1 MIKNKKKYFFIYNR
15 IQKVSLLQDI
25 NSQMK
30 KPKKINF
37 FEIGKKV
44 ISNEIEALQAVSSR
58 IDKAEFNKLCNFLSK
73 TNGNLIFLGIG
84 KSGKVSEKISSTLSS
99 LGKPS
104 FYINAAEASHG
115 DLGAINEKD
124 SLIIFSYSGETE
136 ELVDL
141 LPNLKQKKVKICSVT
156 GNRSSTLA
164 LSSVAHISL
173 SLDKEADVLN
183 LAPTSSTTA
192 MMMIGDAVAIAIT
205 SFEGFERS
213 DFGANHPGGS
223 LGKSFIKVKEIMIEE
238 KNLPFI
244 DGNISI
250 IDAMEKISKKGFGL
264 GLIKIQGIVKG
275 IFTDGD
281 LRRMINNRIDLS
293 STPIKKVMTKNFKFV
308 NDLDLVLDVSRIM
321 EDRKIYSLIVKNSN
335 KKITGLIR
343 MHEILSAKII

>member
-1 MIKNKKKYFFIYNR
+1 
-15 IQKVSLLQDI
+15 
-25 NSQMK
+25 MK

-37 FEIGKKV
+37 FAIGKKV
-44 ISNEIEALQAVSSR
+44 ISNEIDALQEVSSG
-58 IDKAEFNKLCNFLSK
+58 ISKNEFNNVCNFLLETK
-73 TNGNLIFLGIG
+73 GNLIFLGIG
-84 KSGKVSEKISSTLSS
+84 KSGKVSEKISATLSS

-115 DLGAINEKD
+115 DLGAITKKD

-141 LPNLKQKKVKICSVT
+141 LPNLKQKKVNICSVT
-156 GNRSSTLA
+156 GNKNSSIA
-164 LSSVAHISL
+164 LSSKAHISL
-173 SLDKEADVLN
+173 NLEKEADMLN

-192 MMMIGDAVAIAIT
+192 MMMIGDAISIAIT
-205 SFEGFERS
+205 NYEGLKRS

-223 LGKSFIKVKEIMIEE
+223 LGKSFIKVKEIMIKE
-238 KNLPFI
+238 KDLPFI

-250 IDAMEKISKKGFGL
+250 IDAMEKISKKVFGL
-264 GLIKIQGIVKG
+264 GLIKIKGIVKG

-281 LRRMINNRIDLS
+281 LRRMINNRIDLT
-293 STPIKKVMTKNFKFV
+293 STPIKEVMTKNFKFV
-308 NDLDLVLDVSRIM
+308 KDVDLVLDVSRIM
-321 EDRKIYSLIVKNSN
+321 EDQKIYSLIVKNSN

>member
-1 MIKNKKKYFFIYNR
+1 
-15 IQKVSLLQDI
+15 
-25 NSQMK
+25 MK

-37 FEIGKKV
+37 FAIGKKV
-44 ISNEIEALQAVSSR
+44 ISNEIDALQEVSSG
-58 IDKAEFNKLCNFLSK
+58 ISKNEFNEVCNFLLETK
-73 TNGNLIFLGIG
+73 GNLIFLGIG
-84 KSGKVSEKISSTLSS
+84 KSGKVSEKISATLSS

-115 DLGAINEKD
+115 DLGAITKKD

-141 LPNLKQKKVKICSVT
+141 LPNLKQKKVNICSVT
-156 GNRSSTLA
+156 GNKNSSIA
-164 LSSVAHISL
+164 LSSKAHISL
-173 SLDKEADVLN
+173 NLEKEADILN

-192 MMMIGDAVAIAIT
+192 MMMIGDAISIAIT
-205 SFEGFERS
+205 NYEGLKRS

-223 LGKSFIKVKEIMIEE
+223 LGKSFIKVKEIMIKE
-238 KNLPFI
+238 KDLPFI

-281 LRRMINNRIDLS
+281 LRRMINNRIDLT
-293 STPIKKVMTKNFKFV
+293 STPIKEVMTKNFKFV
-308 NDLDLVLDVSRIM
+308 KDVDLVLDVSRIM
-321 EDRKIYSLIVKNSN
+321 EDEKIYSLIVKNSN

>member
-1 MIKNKKKYFFIYNR
+1 
-15 IQKVSLLQDI
+15 
-25 NSQMK
+25 MK

-37 FEIGKKV
+37 FAIGKKV
-44 ISNEIEALQAVSSR
+44 ISNEIDALQEVSSG
-58 IDKAEFNKLCNFLSK
+58 ISKNEFNKVCNFLLETK
-73 TNGNLIFLGIG
+73 GNLIFLGIG
-84 KSGKVSEKISSTLSS
+84 KSGKVSEKISATLSS

-115 DLGAINEKD
+115 DLGAITKKD

-141 LPNLKQKKVKICSVT
+141 LPNLKQKKVNICSVT
-156 GNRSSTLA
+156 GNKNSSIA
-164 LSSVAHISL
+164 LSSKAHISL
-173 SLDKEADVLN
+173 NLKKEADMLN

-192 MMMIGDAVAIAIT
+192 MMMIGDAISVAIT
-205 SFEGFERS
+205 NYEGLKRS

-223 LGKSFIKVKEIMIEE
+223 LGKSFIKVKEIMIKE
-238 KNLPFI
+238 KDLPFI

-264 GLIKIQGIVKG
+264 GLIKIKGIVKG

-281 LRRMINNRIDLS
+281 LRRMINNRIDLT
-293 STPIKKVMTKNFKFV
+293 STPIKEVMTKNFKFV
-308 NDLDLVLDVSRIM
+308 KDVDLVLDVSRIM
-321 EDRKIYSLIVKNSN
+321 EDQKIYSLIVKNSN

>member
-1 MIKNKKKYFFIYNR
+1 
-15 IQKVSLLQDI
+15 
-25 NSQMK
+25 MK

-37 FEIGKKV
+37 FAIGKKV
-44 ISNEIEALQAVSSR
+44 ISNEIDALQEVSSS
-58 IDKAEFNKLCNFLSK
+58 ISKNEFNNICNFLLETK
-73 TNGNLIFLGIG
+73 GNLIFLGIG
-84 KSGKVSEKISSTLSS
+84 KSGKVSEKISATLSS

-115 DLGAINEKD
+115 DLGAITKKD

-141 LPNLKQKKVKICSVT
+141 LPNLKQKKVNICSVT
-156 GNRSSTLA
+156 GNKNSSIA
-164 LSSVAHISL
+164 LSSKAHISL
-173 SLDKEADVLN
+173 NLEKEADMLN

-192 MMMIGDAVAIAIT
+192 MMMIGDAISIAIT
-205 SFEGFERS
+205 NYEGLKRS

-223 LGKSFIKVKEIMIEE
+223 LGKNFIKVKEIMIKE
-238 KNLPFI
+238 KDLPFI

-250 IDAMEKISKKGFGL
+250 IDAMERISKKGFGL

-281 LRRMINNRIDLS
+281 LRRMINNRIDLT
-293 STPIKKVMTKNFKFV
+293 STPIKEVMTKNFKFV
-308 NDLDLVLDVSRIM
+308 KDVDLVLDVSRIM
-321 EDRKIYSLIVKNSN
+321 EDQKIYSLIVKNSN

>member
-1 MIKNKKKYFFIYNR
+1 
-15 IQKVSLLQDI
+15 
-25 NSQMK
+25 MK

-37 FEIGKKV
+37 FAIGKKV
-44 ISNEIEALQAVSSR
+44 ISNEIDALQKVSSD
-58 IDKAEFNKLCNFLSK
+58 ISKNEFNKICNFLLETK
-73 TNGNLIFLGIG
+73 GNLIFLGIG
-84 KSGKVSEKISSTLSS
+84 KSGKVSEKISATLSS

-115 DLGAINEKD
+115 DLGAITKKD
-124 SLIIFSYSGETE
+124 SLIIFSFSGETE

-141 LPNLKQKKVKICSVT
+141 LPNLNQKKVNICSVT
-156 GNRSSTLA
+156 GNKNSSIA
-164 LSSVAHISL
+164 LSSKAHISL
-173 SLDKEADVLN
+173 NLEKEADILN

-192 MMMIGDAVAIAIT
+192 MMMIGDAISIAIT
-205 SFEGFERS
+205 NYEGLKRS

-223 LGKSFIKVKEIMIEE
+223 LGKSFIKVKEIMIKE
-238 KNLPFI
+238 KDLPFI

-281 LRRMINNRIDLS
+281 LRRMINNRIDLT
-293 STPIKKVMTKNFKFV
+293 STPIKEVMTKNFKFV
-308 NDLDLVLDVSRIM
+308 KDVDLVLDVSRIM
-321 EDRKIYSLIVKNSN
+321 EDQKIYSLIVKNSN

>member
-1 MIKNKKKYFFIYNR
+1 
-15 IQKVSLLQDI
+15 
-25 NSQMK
+25 MK

-37 FEIGKKV
+37 FAIGKKV
-44 ISNEIEALQAVSSR
+44 ISNEIDALQEVASGIS
-58 IDKAEFNKLCNFLSK
+58 KNEFNEVCNFLSETK
-73 TNGNLIFLGIG
+73 GNLIFLGIG
-84 KSGKVSEKISSTLSS
+84 KSGKVSEKISATFSS

-115 DLGAINEKD
+115 DLGAITKKD

-141 LPNLKQKKVKICSVT
+141 LPNLKQKKVNICSVT
-156 GNRSSTLA
+156 GNKNSSIA
-164 LSSVAHISL
+164 LSSKAHISL
-173 SLDKEADVLN
+173 NLEKEADILN

-192 MMMIGDAVAIAIT
+192 MMMIGDAISIAIT
-205 SFEGFERS
+205 NYEGLKRS

-223 LGKSFIKVKEIMIEE
+223 LGKSFIKVKEIMIKE
-238 KNLPFI
+238 KDLPFI

-281 LRRMINNRIDLS
+281 LRRMINNRINLT
-293 STPIKKVMTKNFKFV
+293 STPIKEVMTKNFKFV
-308 NDLDLVLDVSRIM
+308 KDVDLVLDVSRIM
-321 EDRKIYSLIVKNSN
+321 EDQKIYSLIVKNSN

>member
-1 MIKNKKKYFFIYNR
+1 
-15 IQKVSLLQDI
+15 
-25 NSQMK
+25 MK

-37 FEIGKKV
+37 FAIGKKV
-44 ISNEIEALQAVSSR
+44 ISNEIDALQEVSSG
-58 IDKAEFNKLCNFLSK
+58 ISKNEFNEVCNFLLETK
-73 TNGNLIFLGIG
+73 GNLIFLGIG
-84 KSGKVSEKISSTLSS
+84 KSGKVSEKISATLSS

-115 DLGAINEKD
+115 DLGAITKKD

-141 LPNLKQKKVKICSVT
+141 LPNLKQKKVNICSVT
-156 GNRSSTLA
+156 GNKYSSIALRSK
-164 LSSVAHISL
+164 AHISL
-173 SLDKEADVLN
+173 NLEKEADILN

-192 MMMIGDAVAIAIT
+192 MMMIGDAISVALT
-205 SFEGFERS
+205 NYEGLKRS

-223 LGKSFIKVKEIMIEE
+223 LGKSFIKVREIMIKE
-238 KNLPFI
+238 KDLPFI

-264 GLIKIQGIVKG
+264 GLIKIKGIVKG

-281 LRRMINNRIDLS
+281 LRRMINNRIDLT
-293 STPIKKVMTKNFKFV
+293 STPIKEVMTKNFKFV
-308 NDLDLVLDVSRIM
+308 KDVDLVLDVSRIM
-321 EDRKIYSLIVKNSN
+321 EDQKIYSLIVKNSN

>member
-1 MIKNKKKYFFIYNR
+1 
-15 IQKVSLLQDI
+15 
-25 NSQMK
+25 MK

-44 ISNEIEALQAVSSR
+44 ISNEIDALRRVSSG
-58 IDKAEFNKLCNFLSK
+58 ISKDEFNEVCNFLSK
-73 TNGNLIFLGIG
+73 TKGNLIFLGIG
-84 KSGKVSEKISSTLSS
+84 KSGKVSEKISATLSS

-115 DLGAINEKD
+115 DLGAITKKD

-141 LPNLKQKKVKICSVT
+141 LPNLRQKKVNICSVT
-156 GNRSSTLA
+156 GNKNSTIA
-164 LSSVAHISL
+164 LSSIAHISL
-173 SLDKEADVLN
+173 SLEKEADMLN

-192 MMMIGDAVAIAIT
+192 MMMIGDAFSIAIT
-205 SFEGFERS
+205 NHKGLKRS

-223 LGKSFIKVKEIMIEE
+223 LGKSFIKVREIMIEE
-238 KNLPFI
+238 KDLPFV

-264 GLIKIQGIVKG
+264 GLVKIQGFVKG

-281 LRRMINNRIDLS
+281 LRRMINNRIDLT

-308 NDLDLVLDVSRIM
+308 NDFDLVLDVSRIM
-321 EDRKIYSLIVKNSN
+321 EDQKIYSLIVKNSN
-335 KKITGLIR
+335 KKIIGLIR

>member
-1 MIKNKKKYFFIYNR
+1 
-15 IQKVSLLQDI
+15 
-25 NSQMK
+25 MK

-37 FEIGKKV
+37 FAIGKKV
-44 ISNEIEALQAVSSR
+44 ISNEIDALQEVSSG
-58 IDKAEFNKLCNFLSK
+58 ISKNEFNNVCNFLLETK
-73 TNGNLIFLGIG
+73 GNLIFLGIG
-84 KSGKVSEKISSTLSS
+84 KSGKVSEKISATLSS

-115 DLGAINEKD
+115 DLGAITKKD

-141 LPNLKQKKVKICSVT
+141 LPNLMQKKVNICSVT
-156 GNRSSTLA
+156 GNKNSSIA
-164 LSSVAHISL
+164 LSSKAHISL
-173 SLDKEADVLN
+173 NLEKEADMLN

-192 MMMIGDAVAIAIT
+192 MMMIGDAISVAIT
-205 SFEGFERS
+205 NFEGLKRS

-223 LGKSFIKVKEIMIEE
+223 LGKSFIKVREIMIKE
-238 KNLPFI
+238 KDLPFI

-264 GLIKIQGIVKG
+264 GLIKIKGIVKG

-281 LRRMINNRIDLS
+281 LRRMINSRKDLT
-293 STPIKKVMTKNFKFV
+293 STPIKEVMTKNFKFV
-308 NDLDLVLDVSRIM
+308 KDIDLVLDVSRIM
-321 EDRKIYSLIVKNSN
+321 EDQKIYSLIVKNSN

>member
-1 MIKNKKKYFFIYNR
+1 
-15 IQKVSLLQDI
+15 
-25 NSQMK
+25 MK

-37 FEIGKKV
+37 FAIGKKV
-44 ISNEIEALQAVSSR
+44 ISNEINALQEVSSG
-58 IDKAEFNKLCNFLSK
+58 ISKSEFNEVCNFLLETK
-73 TNGNLIFLGIG
+73 GNLIFLGIG
-84 KSGKVSEKISSTLSS
+84 KSGKVSEKISATLSS

-115 DLGAINEKD
+115 DLGAITKKD
-124 SLIIFSYSGETE
+124 SLVIFSYSGETE

-141 LPNLKQKKVKICSVT
+141 LPNLKQKKVNICSIT
-156 GNRSSTLA
+156 GNKNSSIA
-164 LSSVAHISL
+164 LSSKAHISL
-173 SLDKEADVLN
+173 NLEKEADMLN

-192 MMMIGDAVAIAIT
+192 MMMIGDAISIAIT
-205 SFEGFERS
+205 NYEGLKRS
-213 DFGANHPGGS
+213 DFGENHPGGS

-238 KNLPFI
+238 KDLPFI

-281 LRRMINNRIDLS
+281 LRRMINNRIDLT
-293 STPIKKVMTKNFKFV
+293 STPIKEVMTKNFKFV
-308 NDLDLVLDVSRIM
+308 KDVDLVLDVSRIM
-321 EDRKIYSLIVKNSN
+321 EDQKIYSLIVKNSN

>member
-1 MIKNKKKYFFIYNR
+1 
-15 IQKVSLLQDI
+15 
-25 NSQMK
+25 MK

-37 FEIGKKV
+37 FAIGKKV
-44 ISNEIEALQAVSSR
+44 ISNEIDALQEVSSG
-58 IDKAEFNKLCNFLSK
+58 ISKNEFNEVCNFLSK
-73 TNGNLIFLGIG
+73 TKGNVIFLGIG
-84 KSGKVSEKISSTLSS
+84 KSGKVSEKISATLSS

-115 DLGAINEKD
+115 DLGAITKKD

-141 LPNLKQKKVKICSVT
+141 LPNLKQKKVNICSVT
-156 GNRSSTLA
+156 GNKNSSIA
-164 LSSVAHISL
+164 LSSKAHISL
-173 SLDKEADVLN
+173 NLKKEADMLN

-192 MMMIGDAVAIAIT
+192 MMMIGDAISVAI
-205 SFEGFERS
+205 SNYEGLKRS

-223 LGKSFIKVKEIMIEE
+223 LGKSFIKVKEIMIKE
-238 KNLPFI
+238 KDLPFI

-264 GLIKIQGIVKG
+264 GLIKIKGIVKG

-281 LRRMINNRIDLS
+281 LRRMINNRIDLT
-293 STPIKKVMTKNFKFV
+293 STPIKEVMTKNFKFV
-308 NDLDLVLDVSRIM
+308 KDVDLVLDVSRIM
-321 EDRKIYSLIVKNSN
+321 EDQKIYSLIVKNSN

>member
-1 MIKNKKKYFFIYNR
+1 
-15 IQKVSLLQDI
+15 
-25 NSQMK
+25 MK

-37 FEIGKKV
+37 FAIGKKV
-44 ISNEIEALQAVSSR
+44 ISNEIDALQEVSSG
-58 IDKAEFNKLCNFLSK
+58 ISKNEFNKVCNFLLETK
-73 TNGNLIFLGIG
+73 GNLIFLGIG
-84 KSGKVSEKISSTLSS
+84 KSGKVSEKISATLSS

-115 DLGAINEKD
+115 DLGAITKKD

-141 LPNLKQKKVKICSVT
+141 LPNLKQKKVNICSVT
-156 GNRSSTLA
+156 GDKNSTIA
-164 LSSVAHISL
+164 LSSKAHISL
-173 SLDKEADVLN
+173 NLKKEADMLN

-192 MMMIGDAVAIAIT
+192 MMMIGDAISVAIT
-205 SFEGFERS
+205 NYEGLKRS

-223 LGKSFIKVKEIMIEE
+223 LGKSFIKVREIMIKE
-238 KNLPFI
+238 KDLPFI

-264 GLIKIQGIVKG
+264 GLIKIKGIVKG

-281 LRRMINNRIDLS
+281 LRRMINNRIDLT
-293 STPIKKVMTKNFKFV
+293 STPIKEVMTKNFKFV
-308 NDLDLVLDVSRIM
+308 KDVDLVLDVSRIM
-321 EDRKIYSLIVKNSN
+321 EDQKIYSLIVKNSN

>member
-1 MIKNKKKYFFIYNR
+1 
-15 IQKVSLLQDI
+15 
-25 NSQMK
+25 MK

-37 FEIGKKV
+37 FAIGKKV
-44 ISNEIEALQAVSSR
+44 ISNEIDALQEVSSG
-58 IDKAEFNKLCNFLSK
+58 ISKNEFNNVCNFLLETK
-73 TNGNLIFLGIG
+73 GNLIFLGIG
-84 KSGKVSEKISSTLSS
+84 KSGKVSEKISATLSS

-115 DLGAINEKD
+115 DLGAITKKD

-141 LPNLKQKKVKICSVT
+141 LPNLKQKKVNICSVT
-156 GNRSSTLA
+156 GNKNSSIA
-164 LSSVAHISL
+164 LSSKAHISL
-173 SLDKEADVLN
+173 NLEKEADILN

-192 MMMIGDAVAIAIT
+192 MMMIGDAISIAIT
-205 SFEGFERS
+205 NYEGLKRS

-223 LGKSFIKVKEIMIEE
+223 LGKSFIKVKEIMIKE
-238 KNLPFI
+238 KDLPFI

-281 LRRMINNRIDLS
+281 LRRMINNRIDLT
-293 STPIKKVMTKNFKFV
+293 STPIKEVMTKNFKFV
-308 NDLDLVLDVSRIM
+308 KDVDLVLDVSRIM
-321 EDRKIYSLIVKNSN
+321 EDQKIYSLIVKNSN

>member
-1 MIKNKKKYFFIYNR
+1 
-15 IQKVSLLQDI
+15 
-25 NSQMK
+25 MK

-37 FEIGKKV
+37 FAIGKKV
-44 ISNEIEALQAVSSR
+44 ISNEIDALQEVSSG
-58 IDKAEFNKLCNFLSK
+58 ISKNEFNNVCNFLLETK
-73 TNGNLIFLGIG
+73 GNLIFLGIG
-84 KSGKVSEKISSTLSS
+84 KSGKVSEKISATLSS

-115 DLGAINEKD
+115 DLGAITKKD

-141 LPNLKQKKVKICSVT
+141 LPNLEQKKVNICSVT
-156 GNRSSTLA
+156 GNKNSSIA
-164 LSSVAHISL
+164 LSSKAHITL
-173 SLDKEADVLN
+173 NLKKEADILN

-192 MMMIGDAVAIAIT
+192 MMMVGDAISVAIT
-205 SFEGFERS
+205 NYEGLKRS

-223 LGKSFIKVKEIMIEE
+223 LGKSFIKVREIMIKE
-238 KNLPFI
+238 KDLPFI

-264 GLIKIQGIVKG
+264 GLIKIKGIVKG

-281 LRRMINNRIDLS
+281 LRRMINNRIDLT
-293 STPIKKVMTKNFKFV
+293 STPIKEVMTKNFKFV
-308 NDLDLVLDVSRIM
+308 KDVDLVLDVSRIM
-321 EDRKIYSLIVKNSN
+321 EDQKIYSLIVKNSN
-335 KKITGLIR
+335 KRITGLIR

>member
-1 MIKNKKKYFFIYNR
+1 
-15 IQKVSLLQDI
+15 
-25 NSQMK
+25 MK

-37 FEIGKKV
+37 FAIGKKV
-44 ISNEIEALQAVSSR
+44 ISNEIDALQEVSSG
-58 IDKAEFNKLCNFLSK
+58 ISKNEFNKVCNFLLETK
-73 TNGNLIFLGIG
+73 GNLIFLGIG
-84 KSGKVSEKISSTLSS
+84 KSGKVSEKISATLSS

-115 DLGAINEKD
+115 DLGAITKKD

-141 LPNLKQKKVKICSVT
+141 LPNLKQKKVNICSLT
-156 GNRSSTLA
+156 GNKNSSIA
-164 LSSVAHISL
+164 LSSKAHISL
-173 SLDKEADVLN
+173 NLKKEADMLN

-192 MMMIGDAVAIAIT
+192 MMMIGDAISIAIT
-205 SFEGFERS
+205 NYKGLKRS

-223 LGKSFIKVKEIMIEE
+223 LGKSFIKVKEIMIQE
-238 KNLPFI
+238 KDLPFI

-281 LRRMINNRIDLS
+281 LRRMINNRIDLT
-293 STPIKKVMTKNFKFV
+293 STPIKEVMTKNFKFV
-308 NDLDLVLDVSRIM
+308 RDIDLVLDVSRIM
-321 EDRKIYSLIVKNSN
+321 EDQKIYSLIVKNSN

>member
-1 MIKNKKKYFFIYNR
+1 
-15 IQKVSLLQDI
+15 
-25 NSQMK
+25 MK

-37 FEIGKKV
+37 FAIGKKV
-44 ISNEIEALQAVSSR
+44 ISNEIDALQEVSSG
-58 IDKAEFNKLCNFLSK
+58 ISKNEFNNVCNFLIETK
-73 TNGNLIFLGIG
+73 GNLIFLGIG
-84 KSGKVSEKISSTLSS
+84 KSGKVSEKISATLSS

-115 DLGAINEKD
+115 DLGAITKKD

-141 LPNLKQKKVKICSVT
+141 LPNLKQKKVNICSVT
-156 GNRSSTLA
+156 GNKNSSIA
-164 LSSVAHISL
+164 LSSKAHITL
-173 SLDKEADVLN
+173 NLKKEADMLN

-192 MMMIGDAVAIAIT
+192 MMMIGDAISVAIT
-205 SFEGFERS
+205 NYEGLKRS
-213 DFGANHPGGS
+213 DFGANHPGGN
-223 LGKSFIKVKEIMIEE
+223 LGKNFIKVREIMIEE
-238 KNLPFI
+238 KDLPFI

-264 GLIKIQGIVKG
+264 GLIKIKGIVKG

-281 LRRMINNRIDLS
+281 LRRMINNRIDLT
-293 STPIKKVMTKNFKFV
+293 STPIKEVMTKNFKFV
-308 NDLDLVLDVSRIM
+308 KDVDLVLDVSRIM
-321 EDRKIYSLIVKNSN
+321 EDQKIYSLIVKNSN

>member
-1 MIKNKKKYFFIYNR
+1 
-15 IQKVSLLQDI
+15 
-25 NSQMK
+25 MK

-37 FEIGKKV
+37 FAIGKKV
-44 ISNEIEALQAVSSR
+44 ISNEIDALQEVSSG
-58 IDKAEFNKLCNFLSK
+58 ISKNEFNEVCNFLLETK
-73 TNGNLIFLGIG
+73 GNLIFLGIG
-84 KSGKVSEKISSTLSS
+84 KSGKVSEKISATLSS

-115 DLGAINEKD
+115 DLGAITKKD

-141 LPNLKQKKVKICSVT
+141 LPNLKQKKVNICSVT
-156 GNRSSTLA
+156 GNKNSSIA
-164 LSSVAHISL
+164 LSSKAHISL
-173 SLDKEADVLN
+173 NLEKEADILN

-192 MMMIGDAVAIAIT
+192 MMMIGDAISIAIT
-205 SFEGFERS
+205 NYEGLKRS

-223 LGKSFIKVKEIMIEE
+223 LGKSFIKVKEIMIKE
-238 KNLPFI
+238 KDLPFI

-281 LRRMINNRIDLS
+281 LRRMINNRMDLT
-293 STPIKKVMTKNFKFV
+293 STPIKEVMTKNFKFV
-308 NDLDLVLDVSRIM
+308 KDVDLVLDVSRIM
-321 EDRKIYSLIVKNSN
+321 EDQKIYSLIVKNSN

>member
-1 MIKNKKKYFFIYNR
+1 
-15 IQKVSLLQDI
+15 
-25 NSQMK
+25 MK

-37 FEIGKKV
+37 FAIGKKV
-44 ISNEIEALQAVSSR
+44 ISNEIDALQEVSSG
-58 IDKAEFNKLCNFLSK
+58 ISKNEFNNVCNFLLETK
-73 TNGNLIFLGIG
+73 GNLIFLGIG
-84 KSGKVSEKISSTLSS
+84 KSGKVSEKISATLSS

-115 DLGAINEKD
+115 DLGAITKKD

-141 LPNLKQKKVKICSVT
+141 LPNLKQKKVNICSVT
-156 GNRSSTLA
+156 GNKNSSIA
-164 LSSVAHISL
+164 LSSKAHISL
-173 SLDKEADVLN
+173 NLKKEADMLN

-192 MMMIGDAVAIAIT
+192 MMMIGDAISVAIT
-205 SFEGFERS
+205 NYEGLKRS

-223 LGKSFIKVKEIMIEE
+223 LGKSFIKVREIMIKE
-238 KNLPFI
+238 KDLPFI

-250 IDAMEKISKKGFGL
+250 VDAMEKISKKGFGL
-264 GLIKIQGIVKG
+264 GLIKIKGIVKG

-281 LRRMINNRIDLS
+281 LRRMINNRIDLT
-293 STPIKKVMTKNFKFV
+293 STPIKEVMTKNFKFV
-308 NDLDLVLDVSRIM
+308 KDVDLVLDVSRIM
-321 EDRKIYSLIVKNSN
+321 EDQKIYSLIVKNSN

>member
-1 MIKNKKKYFFIYNR
+1 
-15 IQKVSLLQDI
+15 
-25 NSQMK
+25 MK

-37 FEIGKKV
+37 FAIGKKV
-44 ISNEIEALQAVSSR
+44 ISNEIDALQEVSSG
-58 IDKAEFNKLCNFLSK
+58 ISKNEFNEVCNFLLETK
-73 TNGNLIFLGIG
+73 GNLIFLGIG

-104 FYINAAEASHG
+104 FYVNAAEASHG
-115 DLGAINEKD
+115 DLGAITKKD

-141 LPNLKQKKVKICSVT
+141 LPNLKQKKVNICSVT
-156 GNRSSTLA
+156 GNKNSSIA
-164 LSSVAHISL
+164 LSSKAHISL
-173 SLDKEADVLN
+173 NLEKEADILN

-192 MMMIGDAVAIAIT
+192 MMMIGDAISIAIT
-205 SFEGFERS
+205 NYEGLKRS

-223 LGKSFIKVKEIMIEE
+223 LGKSFIKVKEIMIKE
-238 KNLPFI
+238 KDLPFI
-244 DGNISI
+244 DGNIFI

-281 LRRMINNRIDLS
+281 LRRMINNRIDLT
-293 STPIKKVMTKNFKFV
+293 STPIKEVMTKNFKFV
-308 NDLDLVLDVSRIM
+308 KDVDLVLDVSRIM
-321 EDRKIYSLIVKNSN
+321 EDQKIYSLIVKNSN

>member
-1 MIKNKKKYFFIYNR
+1 
-15 IQKVSLLQDI
+15 
-25 NSQMK
+25 MK

-44 ISNEIEALQAVSSR
+44 ISNEIDALRAVSSG
-58 IDKAEFNKLCNFLSK
+58 ISKNDFNEVCNFLSNTK
-73 TNGNLIFLGIG
+73 GNLIFLGIG
-84 KSGKVSEKISSTLSS
+84 KSGKVSEKISATLSS

-115 DLGAINEKD
+115 DLGAITKKD

-156 GNRSSTLA
+156 GNKSSTIA
-164 LSSVAHISL
+164 LSSVAHITL
-173 SLDKEADVLN
+173 NLKKEADMLN

-192 MMMIGDAVAIAIT
+192 MMMIGDSISIAIT
-205 SFEGFERS
+205 NYEGLKRS

-223 LGKSFIKVKEIMIEE
+223 LGKSFIKVKEIMIKE
-238 KNLPFI
+238 KDLPFI

-264 GLIKIQGIVKG
+264 GLIKIKGIVKG

-281 LRRMINNRIDLS
+281 LRRMINNRTDLT
-293 STPIKKVMTKNFKFV
+293 STPIKEVMTKNFKFV
-308 NDLDLVLDVSRIM
+308 NDVDLVLDVSRIM
-321 EDRKIYSLIVKNSN
+321 EDQKIYSLIVKNSN

>member
-1 MIKNKKKYFFIYNR
+1 
-15 IQKVSLLQDI
+15 
-25 NSQMK
+25 MK

-37 FEIGKKV
+37 FAIGKKV
-44 ISNEIEALQAVSSR
+44 ISNEIDALQEVSSG
-58 IDKAEFNKLCNFLSK
+58 ISKNEFNNVCDFLLETK
-73 TNGNLIFLGIG
+73 GNLIFLGIG
-84 KSGKVSEKISSTLSS
+84 KSGKVSEKISATLSS

-115 DLGAINEKD
+115 DLGAITKKD

-141 LPNLKQKKVKICSVT
+141 LPNLMQKKVNICSVT
-156 GNRSSTLA
+156 GNKNSSIA
-164 LSSVAHISL
+164 LSSKAHISL
-173 SLDKEADVLN
+173 NLKKEADMLN

-192 MMMIGDAVAIAIT
+192 MMMIGDAISVAIT
-205 SFEGFERS
+205 NYEGLKRS

-223 LGKSFIKVKEIMIEE
+223 LGKSFIKVREIMIKE
-238 KNLPFI
+238 KDLPFI

-264 GLIKIQGIVKG
+264 GLIKIKGIVKG

-281 LRRMINNRIDLS
+281 LRRMINSRKDLT
-293 STPIKKVMTKNFKFV
+293 STPIKEVMTKNFKFV
-308 NDLDLVLDVSRIM
+308 KDVDLVLDVSRIM
-321 EDRKIYSLIVKNSN
+321 EDQKIYSLIVKNSN

>member
-1 MIKNKKKYFFIYNR
+1 
-15 IQKVSLLQDI
+15 
-25 NSQMK
+25 MK

-37 FEIGKKV
+37 FAIGKKV
-44 ISNEIEALQAVSSR
+44 ISNEIDALQEVSSG
-58 IDKAEFNKLCNFLSK
+58 ISKNEFNNVCNFLLETK
-73 TNGNLIFLGIG
+73 GNLIFLGIG
-84 KSGKVSEKISSTLSS
+84 KSGKVSEKISATLSS

-115 DLGAINEKD
+115 DLGAITKKD

-141 LPNLKQKKVKICSVT
+141 LPNLKQKKVNICSVT
-156 GNRSSTLA
+156 GNKNSSIA
-164 LSSVAHISL
+164 LSSKAHISL
-173 SLDKEADVLN
+173 NLKKEADMLN

-192 MMMIGDAVAIAIT
+192 MMMIGDAISIAIT
-205 SFEGFERS
+205 NYEGLKRS

-223 LGKSFIKVKEIMIEE
+223 LGKSFIKVREIMIKE
-238 KNLPFI
+238 KDLPFI

-264 GLIKIQGIVKG
+264 GLIKIKGIVKG

-281 LRRMINNRIDLS
+281 LRRMINNRIDLT
-293 STPIKKVMTKNFKFV
+293 STPIKEVMTKNFKFV
-308 NDLDLVLDVSRIM
+308 KDVDLVLDVSRIM
-321 EDRKIYSLIVKNSN
+321 EDQKIYSLIVKNSN

>member
-1 MIKNKKKYFFIYNR
+1 
-15 IQKVSLLQDI
+15 
-25 NSQMK
+25 MK

-37 FEIGKKV
+37 FAIGKKV
-44 ISNEIEALQAVSSR
+44 ISNEIDALQEVSSG
-58 IDKAEFNKLCNFLSK
+58 ISKNEFNNVCNFLLETK
-73 TNGNLIFLGIG
+73 GNLIFLGIG
-84 KSGKVSEKISSTLSS
+84 KSGKVSEKISATLSS

-115 DLGAINEKD
+115 DLGAITKKD

-141 LPNLKQKKVKICSVT
+141 LPNLKQKKVNICSVT
-156 GNRSSTLA
+156 GNKNSSIA
-164 LSSVAHISL
+164 LSSKAHISL
-173 SLDKEADVLN
+173 NLKKEADMLN

-192 MMMIGDAVAIAIT
+192 MMMIGDAISVAIT
-205 SFEGFERS
+205 NYEGLKRS

-223 LGKSFIKVKEIMIEE
+223 LGKSFIKVREIMIKE
-238 KNLPFI
+238 KDLPFI

-264 GLIKIQGIVKG
+264 GLIKIKGIVKG

-281 LRRMINNRIDLS
+281 LRRMINNRIDIT
-293 STPIKKVMTKNFKFV
+293 STPIKEVMTKNFKFV
-308 NDLDLVLDVSRIM
+308 KDVDLVLDVSRIM
-321 EDRKIYSLIVKNSN
+321 EDQKIYSLIVKNSN

>member
-1 MIKNKKKYFFIYNR
+1 
-15 IQKVSLLQDI
+15 
-25 NSQMK
+25 MK

-37 FEIGKKV
+37 FAIGKKV
-44 ISNEIEALQAVSSR
+44 ISNEIDALQEVSSG
-58 IDKAEFNKLCNFLSK
+58 ISKNEFNNVCNFLLETK
-73 TNGNLIFLGIG
+73 GNLIFLGIG
-84 KSGKVSEKISSTLSS
+84 KSGKVSEKISATLSS

-115 DLGAINEKD
+115 DLGAITKKD

-141 LPNLKQKKVKICSVT
+141 LPNLKQKKVNICSVT
-156 GNRSSTLA
+156 GNKNSSIA
-164 LSSVAHISL
+164 LSSKAHISL
-173 SLDKEADVLN
+173 NLKKEADMLN

-192 MMMIGDAVAIAIT
+192 MMMIGDAISVAIT
-205 SFEGFERS
+205 NYEGLKRS

-223 LGKSFIKVKEIMIEE
+223 LGKSFIKVREIMIKE
-238 KNLPFI
+238 KDLPFI

-264 GLIKIQGIVKG
+264 GLIKIKGIVKG

-281 LRRMINNRIDLS
+281 LRRMINNRIDLT
-293 STPIKKVMTKNFKFV
+293 STPIKEVMTKNFKFV
-308 NDLDLVLDVSRIM
+308 KDVDLVLDVSRIM
-321 EDRKIYSLIVKNSN
+321 EDQKIYSLIVKNSN
-335 KKITGLIR
+335 KKIIGLIR

>member
-1 MIKNKKKYFFIYNR
+1 
-15 IQKVSLLQDI
+15 
-25 NSQMK
+25 MK

-44 ISNEIEALQAVSSR
+44 ISNEIEALQKVSSG
-58 IDKAEFNKLCNFLSK
+58 ISKNEFNQVCNFLLK
-73 TNGNLIFLGIG
+73 TKGNLIFLGIG
-84 KSGKVSEKISSTLSS
+84 KSGKVSEKISATLSS

-115 DLGAINEKD
+115 DLGAITKKD

-141 LPNLKQKKVKICSVT
+141 LPNLKQKKVNICSIT
-156 GNRSSTLA
+156 GNKNSTIA
-164 LSSVAHISL
+164 LSSLAHISL
-173 SLDKEADVLN
+173 NLEKEADMLN

-192 MMMIGDAVAIAIT
+192 MMMIGDAISIAIT
-205 SFEGFERS
+205 NYEGLKRS

-223 LGKSFIKVKEIMIEE
+223 LGKSFIRVREIMIEE
-238 KNLPFI
+238 KDLPFI

-250 IDAMEKISKKGFGL
+250 IDAMEKISKRGFGL
-264 GLIKIQGIVKG
+264 GLIKIKGIVKG

-281 LRRMINNRIDLS
+281 LRRMINNRIDLT
-293 STPIKKVMTKNFKFV
+293 STPIKEVMTKNFKFV
-308 NDLDLVLDVSRIM
+308 KDIDLVLDVSKIM
-321 EDRKIYSLIVKNSN
+321 EDQKIYSLIVKNSN
-335 KKITGLIR
+335 KKIIGLIR

>member
-1 MIKNKKKYFFIYNR
+1 
-15 IQKVSLLQDI
+15 
-25 NSQMK
+25 MK

-37 FEIGKKV
+37 FAIGKKV
-44 ISNEIEALQAVSSR
+44 ISNEIDALQEVSSG
-58 IDKAEFNKLCNFLSK
+58 ISKNEFNNVCNFLLETK
-73 TNGNLIFLGIG
+73 GNLIFLGIG
-84 KSGKVSEKISSTLSS
+84 KSGKVSEKISATLSS

-115 DLGAINEKD
+115 DLGAITKKD

-141 LPNLKQKKVKICSVT
+141 LPNLKQKKVNICSVT
-156 GNRSSTLA
+156 GNKNSTIA
-164 LSSVAHISL
+164 LSSKAHISL
-173 SLDKEADVLN
+173 NLEKEADMLN

-192 MMMIGDAVAIAIT
+192 MMMIGDAISVAIT
-205 SFEGFERS
+205 NYEGLKRS

-223 LGKSFIKVKEIMIEE
+223 LGKSFIKVREIMIKE
-238 KNLPFI
+238 KDLPFI

-264 GLIKIQGIVKG
+264 GLIKIKGIVKG

-281 LRRMINNRIDLS
+281 LRRMINNRIDLT
-293 STPIKKVMTKNFKFV
+293 STPIKEVMTKNFKFV
-308 NDLDLVLDVSRIM
+308 KDVDLVLDVSRIM
-321 EDRKIYSLIVKNSN
+321 EDQKIYSLIVKNSN

>member
-1 MIKNKKKYFFIYNR
+1 
-15 IQKVSLLQDI
+15 
-25 NSQMK
+25 MK

-37 FEIGKKV
+37 FAIGKKV
-44 ISNEIEALQAVSSR
+44 ISNEIDALQEVSSG
-58 IDKAEFNKLCNFLSK
+58 ISKNEFNNVCNFLLETK
-73 TNGNLIFLGIG
+73 GNLIFLGIG
-84 KSGKVSEKISSTLSS
+84 KSGKVSEKISATLSS

-115 DLGAINEKD
+115 DLGAITKKD

-141 LPNLKQKKVKICSVT
+141 LPNLKQKKVNICSVT
-156 GNRSSTLA
+156 GDKNSSIA
-164 LSSVAHISL
+164 LSSKAHISL
-173 SLDKEADVLN
+173 NLKKEADMLN

-192 MMMIGDAVAIAIT
+192 MMMIGDAISVAIT
-205 SFEGFERS
+205 NYEGLKRS

-223 LGKSFIKVKEIMIEE
+223 LGKSFIKVREIMIKE
-238 KNLPFI
+238 KDLPFI

-264 GLIKIQGIVKG
+264 GLIKIKGIVKG

-281 LRRMINNRIDLS
+281 LRRMINNRIDLT
-293 STPIKKVMTKNFKFV
+293 STPIKEVMTKNFKFV
-308 NDLDLVLDVSRIM
+308 KDVDLVLDVSRIM
-321 EDRKIYSLIVKNSN
+321 EDQKIYSLIVKNSN

>member
-1 MIKNKKKYFFIYNR
+1 
-15 IQKVSLLQDI
+15 
-25 NSQMK
+25 MK

-37 FEIGKKV
+37 FAIGKKV
-44 ISNEIEALQAVSSR
+44 ISNEIDALQKVSSG
-58 IDKAEFNKLCNFLSK
+58 ISKNEFNEVCNFLLETK
-73 TNGNLIFLGIG
+73 GNLIFLGIG
-84 KSGKVSEKISSTLSS
+84 KSGKVSEKISATLSS

-115 DLGAINEKD
+115 DLGAITKKD

-141 LPNLKQKKVKICSVT
+141 LPNLKQKKVNICSVT
-156 GNRSSTLA
+156 GNKNSSIA
-164 LSSVAHISL
+164 LSSKAHISL
-173 SLDKEADVLN
+173 NLEKEADILN

-192 MMMIGDAVAIAIT
+192 MMMIGDAISIAIT
-205 SFEGFERS
+205 NYEGLKRS

-223 LGKSFIKVKEIMIEE
+223 LGKSFIKVKEIMIKE
-238 KNLPFI
+238 KDLPFI

-281 LRRMINNRIDLS
+281 LRRMINNRIDLT
-293 STPIKKVMTKNFKFV
+293 STPIKEVMTKNFKFV
-308 NDLDLVLDVSRIM
+308 KDVDLVLDVSRIM
-321 EDRKIYSLIVKNSN
+321 EDQKIYSLIVKNSN
-335 KKITGLIR
+335 KKISGLIR

>member
-1 MIKNKKKYFFIYNR
+1 
-15 IQKVSLLQDI
+15 
-25 NSQMK
+25 MK

-37 FEIGKKV
+37 FAIGKKV
-44 ISNEIEALQAVSSR
+44 ISNEIDALQEVSSG
-58 IDKAEFNKLCNFLSK
+58 ISKNEFNNVCNFLLETK
-73 TNGNLIFLGIG
+73 GNLIFLGIG
-84 KSGKVSEKISSTLSS
+84 KSGKVSEKISATLSS

-115 DLGAINEKD
+115 DLGAITKKD

-141 LPNLKQKKVKICSVT
+141 LPNLKQKKVNICSVT
-156 GNRSSTLA
+156 GNKNSSIA
-164 LSSVAHISL
+164 LSSKAHITL
-173 SLDKEADVLN
+173 NLKKEADMLN

-192 MMMIGDAVAIAIT
+192 MMMVGDAISVAIT
-205 SFEGFERS
+205 NHEGLKRS

-223 LGKSFIKVKEIMIEE
+223 LGKSFIKVREIMIKE
-238 KNLPFI
+238 KDLPFI

-264 GLIKIQGIVKG
+264 GLIKIKGIVKG

-281 LRRMINNRIDLS
+281 LRRMINNRIDLT
-293 STPIKKVMTKNFKFV
+293 STPIKEVMTKNFKFV
-308 NDLDLVLDVSRIM
+308 KDVDLVLDVSRIM
-321 EDRKIYSLIVKNSN
+321 EDQKIYSLIVKNSN